1 MWVTV
6 DDCICPF
13 AHTETHKLN
22 TSCLC
27 CLVWTPGGLKLVPG
41 EAGTVRRNSTSS
53 ASSLSNSSG
62 ENCPRTVLFPQVVL
76 PWQSPHHPAQLP
88 GVFGSKAC
96 GYIVG
101 SIKAH
106 QHVNVRQTCAAEVQ
120 YKSAGCL
127 PPCSIRGHGSCWV
140 LRDPPDRLHPVSCTI
155 YYWHRSCQRQA

>member
-6 DDCICPF
+6 DDCVWAL

-27 CLVWTPGGLKLVPG
+27 CLVWTPEGLKLVPD
-41 EAGTVRRNSTSS
+41 EAGTVRCSSTWS
-53 ASSLSNSSG
+53 ASSLRNSSG

-76 PWQSPHHPAQLP
+76 PFTE
-88 GVFGSKAC
+88 VFSSKAC

-106 QHVNVRQTCAAEVQ
+106 QHVTVRQIPLISSTQSAVPSTTDTDHAKDKLKSVGLSTVDNSWKLADLVLQ
-120 YKSAGCL
+120 YEG
-127 PPCSIRGHGSCWV
+127 V
-140 LRDPPDRLHPVSCTI
+140 F
-155 YYWHRSCQRQA
+155 